1 MKKIKYVQ
9 LEADAFLTDIDFV
22 MMDAQQRGVYVTIL
36 LFLYSNAGKCELDS
50 ATLKRICNCENFE
63 KIWESIKKKFQ
74 IKNNIIR
81 HKRVTYEL
89 KRAKRLSQAQ
99 RAKGLKGA
107 QKRWQGDGTANGAA
121 NVTTMANEGKGKEI
135 EIEDNNYS
143 NSKERSFSASSSLQI
158 QALHFN
164 TALQSIIRPASV
176 SDRTCFKNVTY
187 WLVEQCARG
196 KFTNQIFNRVLDYAK
211 ESKKA
216 KNPAAA
222 FMAALKNE
230 LEYNTKRKI

>member
-50 ATLKRICNCENFE
+50 QTLKRICNCENFE

-107 QKRWQGDGTANGAA
+107 KKRWQGHNAA
-121 NVTTMANEGKGKEI
+121 DETTMANEGKGKEI
-135 EIEDNNYS
+135 EIEENNYS
-143 NSKERSFSASSSLQI
+143 NTKERSFSASSSLRI

-164 TALQSIIRPASV
+164 TALQSIIRPMSV

-196 KFTNQIFNRVLDYAK
+196 KFTIQIFNRVLDYAK

-230 LEYNTKRKI
+230 LDYNTKRKI